1 MGFPAPGGPGLGAS
15 GAAQHNAPPGWG
27 RSVARPREH
36 GELLSCYAWTTSWR
50 ASTSCELD
58 HQSEQQTSA
67 RNSAGTDH
75 FELRWAGQVCS
86 EEVWFHGY
94 GGFVWKIELNILNV
108 LGVLHGLLIAIK
120 NHFEVFIWKFAC

>member
-15 GAAQHNAPPGWG
+15 GAAQHKGG
-27 RSVARPREH
+27 RWRGPESTGNCSAVTLGR
-36 GELLSCYAWTTSWR
+36 WR

-108 LGVLHGLLIAIK
+108 LGVLHVLLIAIK
-120 NHFEVFIWKFAC
+120 NHFEVFTWKLAC